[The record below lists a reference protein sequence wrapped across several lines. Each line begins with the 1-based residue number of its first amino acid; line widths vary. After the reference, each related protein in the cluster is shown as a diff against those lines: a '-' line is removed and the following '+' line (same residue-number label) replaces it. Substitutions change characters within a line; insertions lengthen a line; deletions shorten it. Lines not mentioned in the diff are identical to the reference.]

1 MQSTNLPLYTARFL
15 LLCGSFALFGAS
27 FNMIIPELPAYL
39 TSLGGADYKGLII
52 ALFTLTAGISRPFSG
67 KLADTIG
74 RVPIIIFG
82 AVVCIICSL
91 IYPILTTLS
100 GFFLLRLLHG
110 FSTGFTPTAITA
122 YVADIVSEKRRGE
135 AMGIIGISINLGG
148 SIGPSVGS
156 YLAAYH
162 SLELMFYTSSGV
174 ALLSMLLL
182 LTMKETLPNKQAFH
196 LGLLKLSRHE
206 VIDRQSIIP
215 AVVCGLIYLGFGA
228 IITITPDQSVHLGMV
243 NKGAFFTSFTL
254 CSILSRLVAG
264 RLSDIYG
271 RVVAI
276 RISAFMLSIA
286 FVLMGM
292 SLSPNWLLASS
303 GLVGFS
309 LGIGI
314 PALFAWTID
323 RSEAH
328 NRGKAMATLYI
339 GLEVA
344 IGSGALLGAA
354 MYDNNFANFPTT
366 FNVIAIFPLIALL
379 FLWKQKDVVLA
390 VE

>member
-1 MQSTNLPLYTARFL
+1 MQKNDPPLYTRSFL
-15 LLCGSFALFGAS
+15 VLCISFALFGAS

-39 TSLGGADYKGLII
+39 TSLGGAEYKGLII

-67 KLADTIG
+67 KLSDTIG

-82 AVVCIICSL
+82 AIVCIICSL
-91 IYPILTTLS
+91 IYPILTTVS
-100 GFFLLRLLHG
+100 GFLLLRLLHG

-135 AMGIIGISINLGG
+135 AMGIIGISMNLG
-148 SIGPSVGS
+148 SSVGPFVGS
-156 YLAAYH
+156 YIAVYE
-162 SLELMFYTSSGV
+162 SLELMFYASSGI
-174 ALLSMLLL
+174 ALLSALLL
-182 LTMKETLPNKQAFH
+182 LSMKETLQNKQAFH
-196 LGLLKLSRHE
+196 PQLLVLKRNE
-206 VIDRQSIIP
+206 VFDKRSIIP
-215 AVVCGLIYLGFGA
+215 AIVCGFIYLGFGA
-228 IITITPDQSVHLGMV
+228 IITITPDQSVHLGMI

-276 RISAFMLSIA
+276 RMSAVMLAVA

-292 SLSPNWLLASS
+292 STTPTWLLVAS

-309 LGIGI
+309 LGVGI

-323 RSEAH
+323 RSEIQ

-354 MYDNNFANFPTT
+354 IYDNNFANFATT

-379 FLWKQKDVVLA
+379 FLWKEKDVVLA
-390 VE
+390 D

>member
-1 MQSTNLPLYTARFL
+1 
-15 LLCGSFALFGAS
+15 
-27 FNMIIPELPAYL
+27 MIIPELPAYL
-39 TSLGGADYKGLII
+39 SSLGGAEYKGLII

-82 AVVCIICSL
+82 AVVCILCSL
-91 IYPILTTLS
+91 IYPVLTTVS
-100 GFFLLRLLHG
+100 GFLLLRLLHG

-135 AMGIIGISINLGG
+135 AMGIIGISINLGS
-148 SIGPSVGS
+148 SIGPFVGS
-156 YLAAYH
+156 YIAVYE
-162 SLELMFYTSSGV
+162 SLNLMFYVSSGI

-182 LTMKETLPNKQAFH
+182 LNMKETLAQKQAFH
-196 LGLLKLSRHE
+196 PRLLLLKRNEIFDSG
-206 VIDRQSIIP
+206 SIIP
-215 AVVCGLIYLGFGA
+215 AIACGLIYLGFGA

-276 RISAFMLSIA
+276 RISAVMLAIA

-292 SLSPNWLLASS
+292 SQSPTWLLASS

-309 LGIGI
+309 LGVGI

-323 RSEAH
+323 RSEIEH
-328 NRGKAMATLYI
+328 RGKAMATLYI

-354 MYDNNFANFPTT
+354 IYDNNFANFSTT
-366 FNVIAIFPLIALL
+366 FNVIAVFPLIALL
-379 FLWKQKDVVLA
+379 FLWKETDVVLA
-390 VE
+390 D